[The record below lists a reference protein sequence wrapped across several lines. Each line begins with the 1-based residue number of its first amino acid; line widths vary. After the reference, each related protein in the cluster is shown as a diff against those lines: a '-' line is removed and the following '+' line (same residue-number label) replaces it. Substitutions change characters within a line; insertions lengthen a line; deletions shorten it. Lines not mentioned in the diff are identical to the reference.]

1 MLDPALVRD
10 HMDVVRTGLQNR
22 GLKIEAERCRSLATL
37 ETRRRSAA
45 AAGRGSQTGA
55 ERGGRGGCA
64 CEARR
69 ARPLGD
75 LRGEQDAR
83 AAHPSAR
90 GRGRRG
96 RGAAFGA
103 PDDAP
108 ESASRE
114 RADWHVRRGQPGSS
128 SARRAPVFAFEP
140 KPHWDLGPAL
150 GIHRFRACHANVR
163 ARDSRCCSA
172 RARGSRAR

>member
-10 HMDVVRTGLQNR
+10 HMDLVRYGP
-22 GLKIEAERCRSLATL
+22 AEPRA
-37 ETRRRSAA
+37 EDRRRAVAARDARDAAPRAA

-83 AAHPSAR
+83 AAHPPAR

-103 PDDAP
+103 PHDAP

-128 SARRAPVFAFEP
+128 AARRPSRCSRSSPNRTGTSDRRSGFS
-140 KPHWDLGPAL
+140 
-150 GIHRFRACHANVR
+150 ISNVPR
-163 ARDSRCCSA
+163 VCPGRDSRCCSA